1 MIGTALAIGM
11 SMVAVSAIGSA
22 VAHSSEE
29 PTQVIGQKALLN
41 PACEVVRREAEED
54 WGALDLPPEMFYRL
68 CRRLPN
74 NTQAICGSSTRT
86 SPVLVGK
93 LAKPVPDIV
102 GHSENVRHLVHG
114 EHGLDQQHVLP
125 EQVLLRA
132 APCRIVAKRI
142 EELPVRHHPS

>member
-1 MIGTALAIGM
+1 M
-11 SMVAVSAIGSA
+11 
-22 VAHSSEE
+22 
-29 PTQVIGQKALLN
+29 
-41 PACEVVRREAEED
+41 VRREAEED

-102 GHSENVRHLVHG
+102 GHSENVRHLVRR
-114 EHGLDQQHVLP
+114 EHGLDQQHVLA

-132 APCRIVAKRI
+132 APCERL
-142 EELPVRHHPS
+142 EGCLYGTTLPKFGWRQASSTTVLGGALMGLPSINSPRLLM